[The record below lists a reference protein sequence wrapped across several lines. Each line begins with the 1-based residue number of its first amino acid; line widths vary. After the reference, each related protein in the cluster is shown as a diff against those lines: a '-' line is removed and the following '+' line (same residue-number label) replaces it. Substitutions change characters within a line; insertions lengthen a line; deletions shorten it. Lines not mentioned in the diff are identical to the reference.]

1 MMAILYLVAYVEL
14 PISFPHPWRRSWPSP
29 LPMALPSLGC
39 ASKVEISNSPNFFLI
54 ADCANLRTFGLA
66 RSKTKGW
73 NQVVRPLAWMKSH
86 RGKAEEGPTLSTIS
100 WGNHVSR
107 CQHELE
113 PGSSAE
119 NAHIGQQCFQWKH
132 VVKQPNRQRITLSTL
147 SSSHSTPVP
156 ASGWLATVWSGCS
169 CAHYGSTFHGG
180 DADHLVPHLGSRCS
194 EVITLHLYLRAYAS
208 FPACCFKSFSEFPP
222 LSNVVKE
229 FAQSNGLDTLG
240 VT

>member
-1 MMAILYLVAYVEL
+1 MMAILYLVEVAYVEL

-119 NAHIGQQCFQWKH
+119 NAHLGQQCFQWNNPICKGWPWVPWVH
-132 VVKQPNRQRITLSTL
+132 LIQPPTCFRLVGYSLKRVLMRTLWL
-147 SSSHSTPVP
+147 NIPRRRCRSSCTAP
-156 ASGWLATVWSGCS
+156 W
-169 CAHYGSTFHGG
+169 F
-180 DADHLVPHLGSRCS
+180 
-194 EVITLHLYLRAYAS
+194 
-208 FPACCFKSFSEFPP
+208 
-222 LSNVVKE
+222 
-229 FAQSNGLDTLG
+229 QM
-240 VT
+240 

>member
-132 VVKQPNRQRITLSTL
+132 VKQPNRQRMTL
-147 SSSHSTPVP
+147 SSSHSTPYLLQ
-156 ASGWLATVWSGCS
+156 AGWLQFEAG
-169 CAHYGSTFHGG
+169 AHAHIMAQHSTEEMQIILYRT
-180 DADHLVPHLGSRCS
+180 LVPDVVRSLP
-194 EVITLHLYLRAYAS
+194 LHLYLRAYAS
-208 FPACCFKSFSEFPP
+208 F
-222 LSNVVKE
+222 
-229 FAQSNGLDTLG
+229 
-240 VT
+240 